1 MTDSDALLL
10 AEARAALESTALPE
24 RYWAIGELKDD
35 RLCLVRDGGRWVAGY
50 FERGNF
56 DPEFTEDDTGSAITR
71 FVVLVQRS
79 VVSTEKTAAATE
91 EWLRAHGKER
101 P

>member
-1 MTDSDALLL
+1 MTTDADLL
-10 AEARAALESTALPE
+10 AEARAALESTTLPD
-24 RYWAIGELKDD
+24 RYWAVGDLKDD
-35 RLCLVRDGGRWVAGY
+35 RLCLLRDRGRWVAGY

-71 FVVLVQRS
+71 FVVLVQG
-79 VVSTEKTAAATE
+79 VVGSTEKSAVATE
-91 EWLRAHGKER
+91 EWLRAHGQER